1 MAGLVLVMVRKRQS
15 WGIVSDMVGRFSSL
29 HFSHISQ
36 MSYCVLLA
44 FILLF
49 VEWGLWSSR

>member
-49 VEWGLWSSR
+49 VEWGLWSSH

>member
-15 WGIVSDMVGRFSSL
+15 WGIVSDMDGRLSSL
-29 HFSHISQ
+29 HSSHISQ
-36 MSYCVLLA
+36 KSHGVLLP

-49 VEWGLWSSR
+49 VEWGV

>member
-36 MSYCVLLA
+36 MFHCVLLP